1 MCNFRFISAPY
12 LETLFAELRAQ
23 AHPFYAFLAGL
34 PKDDFY
40 LFCAYDYRRKSET
53 YEDSGRYRFSLP
65 EFLAK
70 AGEFDPQDEFCIYF
84 VGMGVQEEEDSP
96 ARIELLSCEDATVG
110 TLTELAAEFMAPY
123 CEKCLRTDTPFRLDA
138 ETIAQHGFTPEDVA
152 ALGGPAERCNAA
164 AAARLQAEYDALK
177 KIGSIDR

>member
-1 MCNFRFISAPY
+1 MCDSRFISAPY

-23 AHPFYAFLAGL
+23 AHPFYAFLTGL

-84 VGMGVQEEEDSP
+84 VGMGAQEEEDSP
-96 ARIELLSCEDATVG
+96 ARIELLSCEDATVE
-110 TLTELAAEFMAPY
+110 TLRKLPRSLWPPIAKNACGPT
-123 CEKCLRTDTPFRLDA
+123 LRSGWTPKPLPGMDSRRKMSPPSA
-138 ETIAQHGFTPEDVA
+138 GRQSVATPRPRPVYR
-152 ALGGPAERCNAA
+152 PNTTH
-164 AAARLQAEYDALK
+164 
-177 KIGSIDR
+177 